1 MPIQH
6 KWQSCFHK
14 NSLMTILVVP
24 NSLLFIVIQNYI
36 DMLDGI
42 LVTFL
47 NLCLQSNLLNAHYT
61 TIPLTKLLTSIINI
75 FRNIIDGQTERHPV
89 TFFVIYPQVKDG
101 SKVEVEHLP
110 RLPEFVS
117 ADGTAGTALEITSVQ
132 DPETGATRQYI
143 LTTQV
148 YIHTFF

>member
-1 MPIQH
+1 M
-6 KWQSCFHK
+6 
-14 NSLMTILVVP
+14 
-24 NSLLFIVIQNYI
+24 
-36 DMLDGI
+36 
-42 LVTFL
+42 
-47 NLCLQSNLLNAHYT
+47 
-61 TIPLTKLLTSIINI
+61 
-75 FRNIIDGQTERHPV
+75 
-89 TFFVIYPQVKDG
+89 KDG

-148 YIHTFF
+148 YIHTYILLALEVKLLILLRY